1 MRRRSRLKT
10 EIDPCGLD
18 YNPVTGCNVALA
30 VTYQDIAPSHAV
42 IVPSVP
48 PQNPSVPPQ
57 NPVPLRPVRR
67 KLDHA
72 AAEAQ
77 PQRSGRCGRTLCR
90 PAPAAKLSSMA
101 IGRSA
106 VRCAGSSCLK
116 QDGLQLPALRRAE
129 PRPQA
134 GRRNEQRQSAGS
146 PVSVSEAR
154 TSPDPGGYTPGLRRN
169 RSAAP

>member
-1 MRRRSRLKT
+1 MRQRSRPKT
-10 EIDPCGLD
+10 EIDPCALD
-18 YNPVTGCNVALA
+18 YNPVTCNPVIGRN
-30 VTYQDIAPSHAV
+30 VTVTVIYQGIAPSHAV

-48 PQNPSVPPQ
+48 RQR
-57 NPVPLRPVRR
+57 PVPLRPVRR
-67 KLDHA
+67 KLHHA
-72 AAEAQ
+72 RADAQ
-77 PQRSGRCGRTLCR
+77 PHRSGRCGRTLCQ

-106 VRCAGSSCLK
+106 VRCAGSSWLK
-116 QDGLQLPALRRAE
+116 QDGLLLLALRRAE

-134 GRRNEQRQSAGS
+134 GRRNEQRQSAGLS
-146 PVSVSEAR
+146 ASVSEAR